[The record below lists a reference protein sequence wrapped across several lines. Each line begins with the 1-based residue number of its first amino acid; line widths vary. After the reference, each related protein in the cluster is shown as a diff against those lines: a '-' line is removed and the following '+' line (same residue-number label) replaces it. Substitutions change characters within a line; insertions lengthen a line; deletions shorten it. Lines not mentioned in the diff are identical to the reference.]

1 MKNIIEVN
9 NVSFEYITDE
19 NTLKAIDNLDLQVKE
34 GEFVAIIG
42 HNGSGKSTLSK
53 NLNAILFPTEG
64 NILINKMDTREE
76 DKLWD
81 IRQTAGMVFQ
91 NPDNQIVA
99 TVVEEDVAFGP
110 ENLGIEPNEIRKRVE
125 ESLKS
130 VGMYELRDRQPH
142 LLSGGQKQRVAIA
155 GIIAMKPKCIIF
167 DEATAMLDPSG
178 RKEVYPGIVE
188 TENTAYFIHPIFTT
202 YQNWAPAW
210 YKKILRNEL
219 DRMLPNPL
227 IQHNGPSTTQVTVLD
242 QEQENRRIVHV
253 LHYVPVKKCKNLE
266 IVDDIIP
273 LYNLKIT
280 MTEEREVEKIYTI
293 PDKQEVPFVQDG
305 KKLEFTLKEI
315 KGHQMTAVCYKN

>member
-1 MKNIIEVN
+1 MNNIIEVN

-19 NTLKAIDNLDLQVKE
+19 NMLKAIDNLNLQVKE

-125 ESLKS
+125 DSLKS

-178 RKEVYPGIVE
+178 RKEVMKTIKRLNKEDNITTLHITHFMEEVLGADKVVVMNHGCKV
-188 TENTAYFIHPIFTT
+188 TEGTPMEVFSRSRLLEEVGLKVPRTI
-202 YQNWAPAW
+202 
-210 YKKILRNEL
+210 EL
-219 DRMLPNPL
+219 ARRLKSAGWDVDENCTDATELGGRVCQLL
-227 IQHNGPSTTQVTVLD
+227 HN
-242 QEQENRRIVHV
+242 N
-253 LHYVPVKKCKNLE
+253 
-266 IVDDIIP
+266 
-273 LYNLKIT
+273 
-280 MTEEREVEKIYTI
+280 
-293 PDKQEVPFVQDG
+293 
-305 KKLEFTLKEI
+305 
-315 KGHQMTAVCYKN
+315 